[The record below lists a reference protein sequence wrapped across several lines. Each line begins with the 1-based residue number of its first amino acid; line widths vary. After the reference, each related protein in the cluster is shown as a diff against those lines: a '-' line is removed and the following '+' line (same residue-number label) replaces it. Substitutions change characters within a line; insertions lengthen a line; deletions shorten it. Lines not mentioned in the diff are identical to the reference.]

1 MSAEN
6 LRTGAVRLEKSR
18 DPRAQLAQ
26 KYFTLRPQ
34 PLERWLWGQGIPP
47 AAERVF
53 WLHWHEGMKR
63 GDWCSELPLKR
74 VARDCHLD
82 VSTVTRAY
90 QWLVRAGC
98 VRRTDPGRD
107 PANPFSQATAITEVR
122 VPRELL
128 TELDRHPNRGANRRG
143 EGRVPVGTETAETAA
158 FHEGHATAAAADPF
172 AGQTGRDRLR
182 SLSSL
187 TRLLSAEERR
197 QYDEALRL
205 RRAHLTF
212 DAESALSPED
222 RAKVL
227 QQLSAAATVRSA
239 ARVRPPAA
247 VANAA
252 SSQARQLSTFELAR
266 LRRDIQAATSSTAAP
281 ELARQVAWS
290 VEEGALRRF
299 GPLLATR
306 IALKKIREGRWTR
319 PNRMPPN
326 WSRG

>member
-34 PLERWLWGQGIPP
+34 PLERWLWAQGIPP

-53 WLHWHEGMKR
+53 WLHWHEGMRR

-74 VARDCHLD
+74 VARECHLD

-98 VRRTDPGRD
+98 IRRTDPGRD
-107 PANPFSQATAITEVR
+107 PANPFNQATAITEVR

-128 TELDRHPNRGANRRG
+128 IELDRYPDRGAKRVG
-143 EGRVPVGTETAETAA
+143 EAGTPAINERPETSA
-158 FHEGHATAAAADPF
+158 FSPQTTTSAAADPF
-172 AGQTGRDRLR
+172 AGQSGRERLR

-187 TRLLSAEERR
+187 TRLLSAEERQ

-205 RRAHLTF
+205 RRAHLNF
-212 DAESALSPED
+212 DVDSALSPEE

-227 QQLSAAATVRSA
+227 QHLSAHATARRPVPVPLAAA
-239 ARVRPPAA
+239 AIPTLPRR
-247 VANAA
+247 
-252 SSQARQLSTFELAR
+252 RQLSTFDLAR
-266 LRRDIQAATSSTAAP
+266 LRRDIQAVTSSAEAA
-281 ELARQVAWS
+281 ELMREVAWS
-290 VEEGALRRF
+290 VEEGALKRF
-299 GPLLATR
+299 DTLHATR
-306 IALKKIREGRWTR
+306 IALKKIREGSWTR

-326 WSRG
+326 WSPG

>member
-6 LRTGAVRLEKSR
+6 LRTGSVRLKDPT

-34 PLERWLWGQGIPP
+34 PLERWLWAQRIPP

-53 WLHWHEGMKR
+53 WRHWQEGAKR
-63 GDWCSELPLKR
+63 GDWCSELPLR
-74 VARDCHLD
+74 CVARDCHLD

-90 QWLVRAGC
+90 QWLVRTGC
-98 VRRTDPGRD
+98 LRRTDPGRD
-107 PANPFSQATAITEVR
+107 PANPFNQATPITEVR

-128 TELDRHPNRGANRRG
+128 VELDRHPNRGGNRA
-143 EGRVPVGTETAETAA
+143 AEARSRDAESAA
-158 FHEGHATAAAADPF
+158 FPVQTPAAAAADPF

-187 TRLLSAEERR
+187 TRMLSADERR

-212 DAESALSPED
+212 DVDSVVSPED

-227 QQLSAAATVRSA
+227 QHLSVAAATRTASRVPAPVRGA
-239 ARVRPPAA
+239 TP
-247 VANAA
+247 VAP
-252 SSQARQLSTFELAR
+252 QPRQLSTFEFAR
-266 LRRDIQAATSSTAAP
+266 LRRDIQAATSSAAAP

-299 GPLLATR
+299 GPLHATR
-306 IALKKIREGRWTR
+306 IALKKIREGGWTR

-326 WSRG
+326 WSRA